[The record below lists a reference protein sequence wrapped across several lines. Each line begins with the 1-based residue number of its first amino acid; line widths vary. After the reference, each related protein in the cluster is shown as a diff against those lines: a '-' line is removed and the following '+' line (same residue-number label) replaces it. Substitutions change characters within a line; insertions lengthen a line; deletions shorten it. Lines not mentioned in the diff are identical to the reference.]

1 MASNILQGGL
11 LELENIKNQL
21 KEMEKC
27 LQEKKELES
36 SEKQLRK
43 DLTKKENEISDEIEK
58 VIKKR
63 RQQLEESFDENI
75 DQAESKLKDV
85 ESNKG
90 KKKKKAI
97 QKRIEIE
104 TADCR
109 KFEKSLKLDKKKL
122 IKEQNIPSTLI
133 NPLFFSIYFPQGLG
147 DYLIIIFSIM
157 IAFFLIPFGVY
168 SLFLKGMGPLYLALC
183 YLGVIIIF
191 GGLFLMI
198 NKSKYKHLQGLKEV
212 RSLNNRIGDFK
223 KQEKKIKRKIRKDKD
238 ESQYNLHEFDEKIN
252 TSNQMISSYL
262 DKKKNALLEFDQKTA
277 EDIKKQIEIENKEAL
292 ETLKADYKKLKEKR
306 ENLVKKCNDIS
317 MDLSTNYESHLGKS
331 FMTLEKLNVM
341 TQVIENG
348 QAENIGQAK
357 IYMTQKNGS

>member
-1 MASNILQGGL
+1 MASNILEGGL
-11 LELENIKNQL
+11 LELENIKSKL

-75 DQAESKLKDV
+75 DHAESKLKDD

-122 IKEQNIPSTLI
+122 IKEQNIPSTLM

-147 DYLIIIFSIM
+147 DYLIIFFSMM

-191 GGLFLMI
+191 GGLFIII

-223 KQEKKIKRKIRKDKD
+223 RQEKKIKRKILKDKD

-252 TSNQMISSYL
+252 SSNQMISSYL
-262 DKKKNALLEFDQKTA
+262 DKKKNALLEFDQITA
-277 EDIKKQIEIENKEAL
+277 EDIKKQIQVENQEAL
-292 ETLKADYKKLKEKR
+292 DTLKADYKKIKEKK
-306 ENLVKKCNDIS
+306 EDLVKKCNDLS
-317 MDLSTNYESHLGKS
+317 MDLSTNYESYLGKS
-331 FMTLEKLNVM
+331 FMTSEKLDAM
-341 TQVIENG
+341 ASAIESG
-348 QAENIGQAK
+348 QAKDIGQAK
-357 IYMTQKNGS
+357 IYITQNNES